1 MLVANFAFAQTNNSY
16 PMIMSV
22 RPTAAQIGQST
33 DVEVSARYNLA
44 GASQV
49 IVAGSGVTGEVL
61 PDEKEKPEDR
71 TRNDVMASK
80 CKIRFMVASDV
91 IPGVRDFRVITPHGA
106 STVGQLVVARD
117 AIVVEIP
124 DNDTLATAQSIA
136 IPATICG
143 TLEKAEDV
151 DFYKFTVD
159 AGTSLTFH
167 VRAQRLLNRIHDMQ
181 SRVDPLI
188 TLRSE
193 SGTTLAASDNYYAG
207 DPLLHFPFE
216 RAGTY
221 ILEVRDVRYQGNADW
236 IYSIEANN
244 RPFITQAFPVA
255 INPAQDTKLN
265 LIGYNLP
272 ADPSTMVNVAWN
284 GASRLEWISPLVG
297 GAAAN
302 EIPVLVTDQPILYE
316 APTAAPVSAAT
327 DGTVAGTNSATEVI
341 LPAVLAG
348 RIGAS
353 SEIDRF
359 TFTAK
364 AQERFSFEVIARRA
378 NSGLD
383 PIMRILSEQGGV
395 LVEADDG
402 TFDRV
407 SSSDSLLENWTAPAD
422 GKFHLEIRDLHQR
435 GGPDFHYAVRATRA
449 EPYFLLEADTD
460 KTLLAPATNSVVFVK
475 ALRKN
480 GFAGEIQLAVDGLP
494 QGVTAVAGKI
504 QPDLADGCIILQAAA
519 DAPIGAA
526 NIRIY
531 GTAQLPSAD
540 ASAVTLEASARPMQ
554 EYYSPGG
561 GRGNYPV
568 EMHTVSVANPMDVRS
583 VKLDTAAIN
592 LKPGGSQKIQITVE
606 RAPDFTGNVTL
617 DLILQHLEQPFGNTL
632 PKGVKVDV
640 GASKTLLTAVENTG
654 FITLTAAPDTPVVE
668 NQLVPLNVHVSIN
681 FVVKHTICGPPLF
694 VTVTK

>member
-1 MLVANFAFAQTNNSY
+1 
-16 PMIMSV
+16 
-22 RPTAAQIGQST
+22 
-33 DVEVSARYNLA
+33 
-44 GASQV
+44 
-49 IVAGSGVTGEVL
+49 
-61 PDEKEKPEDR
+61 
-71 TRNDVMASK
+71 
-80 CKIRFMVASDV
+80 
-91 IPGVRDFRVITPHGA
+91 
-106 STVGQLVVARD
+106 
-117 AIVVEIP
+117 
-124 DNDTLATAQSIA
+124 
-136 IPATICG
+136 
-143 TLEKAEDV
+143 
-151 DFYKFTVD
+151 
-159 AGTSLTFH
+159 LT
-167 VRAQRLLNRIHDMQ
+167 
-181 SRVDPLI
+181 
-188 TLRSE
+188 
-193 SGTTLAASDNYYAG
+193 
-207 DPLLHFPFE
+207 
-216 RAGTY
+216 
-221 ILEVRDVRYQGNADW
+221 
-236 IYSIEANN
+236 
-244 RPFITQAFPVA
+244 
-255 INPAQDTKLN
+255 
-265 LIGYNLP
+265 
-272 ADPSTMVNVAWN
+272 
-284 GASRLEWISPLVG
+284 
-297 GAAAN
+297 
-302 EIPVLVTDQPILYE
+302 
-316 APTAAPVSAAT
+316 
-327 DGTVAGTNSATEVI
+327 
-341 LPAVLAG
+341 G

-383 PIMRILSEQGGV
+383 PIIRILNEQGGV

-422 GKFHLEIRDLHQR
+422 GKYHLEIRDLHLR
-435 GGPDFHYAVRATRA
+435 GGPDFHYAIRSTRA

-494 QGVTAVAGKI
+494 QGVTAVTGKI

-531 GTAQLPSAD
+531 GTAKLPSAD
-540 ASAVTLEASARPMQ
+540 GSSVTVEASARPMQ

-640 GASKTLLTAVENTG
+640 GASKTLLTAGESTG
-654 FITLTAAPDTPVVE
+654 FITVTAAPDAPVVE

-694 VTVTK
+694 VTVSK